1 MQRLEGK
8 YPAIEGLVYG
18 SRARGDHKP
27 DSDTDLAVILKGE
40 RGDRYKVSGDMAGIA
55 FDVMMETGVLVS
67 PLPLW
72 EEEFRAAR
80 TIQQSRLDCATSS
93 VRDCGYDD
101 PRGHCRQL
109 HVEGRPR
116 VERGGFAFAAGKTE
130 GACNRAY
137 YAMHDAAHAALFATG
152 FETPD
157 AIIKAHHT
165 LIAEFGKRLVL
176 GGQIDAAHGRA
187 FNKVQEMRLVSD
199 YSAEPPPH
207 DKAQEAVEKA
217 EALVAA
223 IRSLIAGLP

>member
-1 MQRLEGK
+1 MTTHA
-8 YPAIEGLVYG
+8 AIVASYMWKAE
-18 SRARGDHKP
+18 RAL
-27 DSDTDLAVILKGE
+27 SEAVL
-40 RGDRYKVSGDMAGIA
+40 
-55 FDVMMETGVLVS
+55 L
-67 PLPLW
+67 L
-72 EEEFRAAR
+72 
-80 TIQQSRLDCATSS
+80 Q
-93 VRDCGYDD
+93 
-101 PRGHCRQL
+101 
-109 HVEGRPR
+109 
-116 VERGGFAFAAGKTE
+116 AGKTE